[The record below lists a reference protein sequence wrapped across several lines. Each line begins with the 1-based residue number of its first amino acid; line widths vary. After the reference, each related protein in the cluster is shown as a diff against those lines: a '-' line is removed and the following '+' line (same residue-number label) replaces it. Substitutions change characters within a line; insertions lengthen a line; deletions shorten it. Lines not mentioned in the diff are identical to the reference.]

1 MGLPLHSRG
10 GGCGCG
16 VVGAP
21 QQEEISAWSI
31 KTSAA
36 GYAAVETFICM
47 RRNLARS
54 GLRRIFCERFLRCGF
69 ISAARSSALL
79 TQQLNEI

>member
-36 GYAAVETFICM
+36 GFAAVETFICI

-54 GLRRIFCERFLRCGF
+54 GLRRIFLRAF
-69 ISAARSSALL
+69 SEVWFHFRSKVISAFDAA
-79 TQQLNEI
+79 IK